1 MKNQLKPKLVQGQT
15 VIGCVVTINS
25 PTVADLLAS
34 VGLDFL
40 WFDMEHGPLGLESIQ
55 AMIAATNGRG
65 VSPIVRVP
73 WNDPVI
79 IKRVLDVGPE
89 GVLIPLVNTKAQAE
103 LAVKACKYPPAG
115 IRGVGL
121 GRAHGYGMTFGE
133 YLATADRE
141 LMVILQIEHIEAVN
155 HIAEILTVGGI
166 DLLFV
171 GPYDLSGSMG
181 RLGQTE
187 HPEVQEAV
195 GRVVRACQEARMPL
209 GTFAGTVDAARR
221 AIQRGFQ
228 FISFGVDTAHL
239 AAAMKTQLAQIRVG
253 ERPSPVARA

>member
-1 MKNQLKPKLVQGQT
+1 MRNQLKPKLAQGKT
-15 VIGCVVTINS
+15 VIGCVVTLGS
-25 PTVADLLAS
+25 PTVAEVLAS

-55 AMIAATNGRG
+55 AMLAATNGRG

-79 IKRVLDVGPE
+79 IKRVLDIGPE
-89 GVLIPLVNTKAQAE
+89 GVLIPLVNTQAE
-103 LAVKACKYPPAG
+103 AERAVKACKYPPAG

-121 GRAHGYGMTFGE
+121 GRAHGYGLDFAN
-133 YLATADRE
+133 YLATADKE

-155 HIAEILTVGGI
+155 NVEKILTVPGI

-181 RLGQTE
+181 RLGQTD
-187 HPEVQEAV
+187 HPEVQEAI
-195 GRVVRACQEARMPL
+195 GRVVRACQKAKMPL
-209 GTFAGTVDAARR
+209 GTFAGTVEAARR

-228 FISFGVDTAHL
+228 FVSFGVDTAHL
-239 AAAMKTQLAQIRVG
+239 ATAMRTQLAQIRA
-253 ERPSPVARA
+253 S